1 MYYTLILLVSP
12 VVCGVPNTS
21 EMSWILRMPQ
31 RTVSRQIRVK
41 FVSEIIWNRI
51 PMNVYKL
58 ESLFIGLNRTE
69 CQKADSFWQYKTQT
83 KSSLPGHLMT
93 GFQLANSSWWELT
106 KAKLRICEDI
116 KRKQK
121 CCFKCSYSVAVFS
134 MKTRL
139 TRYISL
145 PIFISIILL

>member
-51 PMNVYKL
+51 PMNVYNLK
-58 ESLFIGLNRTE
+58 
-69 CQKADSFWQYKTQT
+69 
-83 KSSLPGHLMT
+83 
-93 GFQLANSSWWELT
+93 
-106 KAKLRICEDI
+106 
-116 KRKQK
+116 
-121 CCFKCSYSVAVFS
+121 VFS
-134 MKTRL
+134 L
-139 TRYISL
+139 V
-145 PIFISIILL
+145 